1 MKNKNKIPPVRALSM
16 GYAITILAG
25 TILLLLPISTRSGE
39 TTKFIDALFTAT
51 SATCVTGLIPFDTF
65 THWTLFG
72 QIVILILIQIGG
84 LGFMTI
90 LTIIFMIF
98 KRNISLYNR
107 TILMQSAG
115 TYNISEVTKL
125 IKRIIVG
132 TLLIEAVGATILS
145 LEFAKT
151 FSTPRAIYYGI
162 FHSVSAFCNAGFD
175 VLGSSTGSLTQYF
188 NNEVILITI
197 MVLIV
202 IGILLIIKGDYG
214 KTYKE
219 IIPGFIVFLILV
231 GIATTMN
238 VVFYHTIVKY
248 TSKTFSMFYISPYFT
263 SSLAVFSDIHKAL
276 GWIPLMISY
285 VAACF
290 LAVSL
295 IYVVIK
301 YIKKWCLSRTLKSV

>member
-72 QIVILILIQIGG
+72 QIVILLLIQIGG

-151 FSTPRAIYYGI
+151 LSTPRAIYYGI

-175 VLGSSTGSLTQYF
+175 ILGSSTGSLTQYF

-202 IGILLIIKGDYG
+202 IGGL
-214 KTYKE
+214 
-219 IIPGFIVFLILV
+219 GFIVWSDLMDCKFKFNKLQLLNMFPMSVTFLTLKFSNPIILV
-231 GIATTMN
+231 IFIELLIPPNILHILVTLL
-238 VVFYHTIVKY
+238 V
-248 TSKTFSMFYISPYFT
+248 SK
-263 SSLAVFSDIHKAL
+263 L
-276 GWIPLMISY
+276 
-285 VAACF
+285 
-290 LAVSL
+290 
-295 IYVVIK
+295 
-301 YIKKWCLSRTLKSV
+301 LKSITVKL

>member
-1 MKNKNKIPPVRALSM
+1 MYLFLMVPFIKKEKIKKAIYSFL
-16 GYAITILAG
+16 GYFMTM
-25 TILLLLPISTRSGE
+25 SGVM
-39 TTKFIDALFTAT
+39 FY
-51 SATCVTGLIPFDTF
+51 LIP
-65 THWTLFG
+65 
-72 QIVILILIQIGG
+72 
-84 LGFMTI
+84 
-90 LTIIFMIF
+90 
-98 KRNISLYNR
+98 SL
-107 TILMQSAG
+107 SH
-115 TYNISEVTKL
+115 V
-125 IKRIIVG
+125 
-132 TLLIEAVGATILS
+132 LS
-145 LEFAKT
+145 
-151 FSTPRAIYYGI
+151 ICI
-162 FHSVSAFCNAGFD
+162 HSM
-175 VLGSSTGSLTQYF
+175 LWH
-188 NNEVILITI
+188 

-231 GIATTMN
+231 GIATIMN

-301 YIKKWCLSRTLKSV
+301 YIKKSYKKEYYVVFSPACASFDQYSSYIERGEKFNKLIIL

>member
-1 MKNKNKIPPVRALSM
+1 MWFLRNTSYKLDEIPAPFGWFHLVFLFL
-16 GYAITILAG
+16 TILVLS
-25 TILLLLPISTRSGE
+25 ILLIKIKKLDMKKMDKVMFGCGLFLLVTEIYKQLLCSLVVYPDGYPWHLFPFQLCSVPMYLFLMVPFIKKEKIKKAIYSFLGYFMTMSGVM
-39 TTKFIDALFTAT
+39 FY
-51 SATCVTGLIPFDTF
+51 LIP
-65 THWTLFG
+65 
-72 QIVILILIQIGG
+72 
-84 LGFMTI
+84 
-90 LTIIFMIF
+90 
-98 KRNISLYNR
+98 SL
-107 TILMQSAG
+107 SH
-115 TYNISEVTKL
+115 V
-125 IKRIIVG
+125 
-132 TLLIEAVGATILS
+132 LS
-145 LEFAKT
+145 
-151 FSTPRAIYYGI
+151 ICI
-162 FHSVSAFCNAGFD
+162 HSM
-175 VLGSSTGSLTQYF
+175 LWH
-188 NNEVILITI
+188 